1 MAQTTGS
8 VAYDL
13 RNTDF
18 DPRVMTLREYMSLY
32 VVSAQ
37 TDGGRSLDNW
47 ENKILKNPVYQKYLD
62 EPVIK
67 IFDPSEKI
75 NGKSIQAAAELAEND
90 LPSGGSAPTLQ
101 SRIRTLEEGVFLKLG
116 EIDAEEGTRLA
127 QDYRRLTDTVQK
139 LSTRGVAK
147 TATLQYRTSGIGQL
161 IINLEEHVKN
171 FPDDKPIANA
181 ILLNLEMGSRPSLP
195 TEIESQHYVV
205 DQSSEATR
213 ILGASGADGLLI
225 PAGTTGTKRQA
236 KGDAPNLQPYNAPLS
251 QRGVTILQDQSDYNR
266 TNFGDNRRLP
276 NFFQVE
282 IKTGEN
288 AGSLRPVSLEDMNRV
303 LAATSPP
310 GIIQKVGA
318 KGGIT
323 PTNKPLT
330 SSDLRKLF
338 INAGEAAGI
347 PKASV
352 AALISR
358 DTAKNT
364 GSHGVYIGN
373 AGEYSSVA
381 VDELNRLSRAMW
393 GQYSLESS
401 DEGMRIGRESQGQT
415 LLSTNTLVFGDNTE
429 DRVKVRNY
437 EPFGTG
443 QPLDIKIQVGGFTA
457 PVEQVNEDVETTGL
471 VENKTAGRGEYVI
484 YTDEQIAELKAAN
497 LWNDDMQK
505 RQDEAVQKEQTATSD
520 DVPPKKS
527 RRRRAAKAAV
537 KTAATTAATAAA
549 KSAKAAG
556 LVLPGPDPFELAA
569 GVLDAQLSPPGESAA
584 DIAVRKGQKFVGD
597 LLGVE
602 AKRAE
607 SMSDLFTK
615 ETAAETIGGIGGVV
629 ADIATL
635 GTVSGT
641 GPFDRSTGNIS
652 GRNLRSRQLREQ
664 QNAEEGF
671 VKRPGLGI
679 PKP

>member
-18 DPRVMTLREYMSLY
+18 DPRNITLREYMSLY

-67 IFDPSEKI
+67 IFDPAEKI
-75 NGKSIQAAAELAEND
+75 GGKSIQAAAELAEKD

-139 LSTRGVAK
+139 LSTRGAAK
-147 TATLQYRTSGIGQL
+147 TATLQYRTSGIGEL
-161 IINLEEHVKN
+161 IINLEEHVKK

-205 DQSSEATR
+205 DQSSAATR

-251 QRGVTILQDQSDYNR
+251 QRAVTILQDQSDYNR
-266 TNFGDNRRLP
+266 TNFGNNRRLP
-276 NFFQVE
+276 NFFQIE

-288 AGSLRPVSLEDMNRV
+288 AGSLRPVSLKDMNDV
-303 LAATSPP
+303 LAVTSPP
-310 GIIQKVGA
+310 GIIQKVGV
-318 KGGIT
+318 KGGIS

-401 DEGMRIGRESQGQT
+401 DEGMRIGRESQGQI
-415 LLSTNTLVFGDNTE
+415 LLATNTLVFGDNTE
-429 DRVKVRNY
+429 DKVKVRNY

-457 PVEQVNEDVETTGL
+457 PVEQVNEDVETTRQ
-471 VENKTAGRGEYVI
+471 VDNKMAGGSEYII
-484 YTDEQIAELKAAN
+484 YSDEQVAELKAAN

-520 DVPPKKS
+520 VPPKVSKMD
-527 RRRRAAKAAV
+527 V
-537 KTAATTAATAAA
+537 
-549 KSAKAAG
+549 
-556 LVLPGPDPFELAA
+556 
-569 GVLDAQLSPPGESAA
+569 
-584 DIAVRKGQKFVGD
+584 VGD
-597 LLGVE
+597 V
-602 AKRAE
+602 
-607 SMSDLFTK
+607 
-615 ETAAETIGGIGGVV
+615 
-629 ADIATL
+629 
-635 GTVSGT
+635 
-641 GPFDRSTGNIS
+641 FDRSIQTGIKGAGAAAAVYDPVGTAIEETIDTIKDKTLGKVVS
-652 GRNLRSRQLREQ
+652 GGAARKIPGVNLLIPGGFAFPTLSGDFEEADTFAKLFEGTRDDFVNMSPEELAPYRAAYKQAAEAAKDKEKQ
-664 QNAEEGF
+664 QTMFKAFGVVPENNKQGF
-671 VKRPGLGI
+671 I
-679 PKP
+679 PQP

>member
-18 DPRVMTLREYMSLY
+18 DPRVITLREYMSLY

-37 TDGGRSLDNW
+37 TDGGRALDNW

-67 IFDPSEKI
+67 IFDPSEKVG
-75 NGKSIQAAAELAEND
+75 GKSIQAAAELAEKD
-90 LPSGGSAPTLQ
+90 LPSGGSAATLQ
-101 SRIRTLEEGVFLKLG
+101 SRIRTLEEGVFLKLR
-116 EIDAEEGTRLA
+116 EIDAGEGTRLA
-127 QDYRRLTDTVQK
+127 QDYRPLTDTVQK
-139 LSTRGVAK
+139 LSTRGAAK
-147 TATLQYRTSGIGQL
+147 TATLQYRTSGIGEL

-251 QRGVTILQDQSDYNR
+251 QRAVTILQDQSEYNR

-310 GIIQKVGA
+310 GIIQKVGV
-318 KGGIT
+318 KGGIS

-364 GSHGVYIGN
+364 GSHGLYIGN

-381 VDELNRLSRAMW
+381 VDELNSISRAMW

-401 DEGMRIGRESQGQT
+401 DEGMRIGRESQGRV

-429 DRVKVRNY
+429 AKIKVRNY

-443 QPLDIKIQVGGFTA
+443 QPLNIKIQVGGFTA
-457 PVEQVNEDVETTGL
+457 PVEQVNEDVETTRQ
-471 VENKTAGRGEYVI
+471 VESKTAGRGEYVI
-484 YTDEQIAELKAAN
+484 YTDEQIEELKAAN
-497 LWNDDMQK
+497 LWNADMQK

-527 RRRRAAKAAV
+527 RRRRTAKKVATAAAT
-537 KTAATTAATAAA
+537 TAATTAAKA
-549 KSAKAAG
+549 AKAAG
-556 LVLPGPDPFELAA
+556 FIVPGPDPFELGA
-569 GVLDAQLSPPGESAA
+569 GILDEQMSPPGESAA
-584 DIAVRKGQKFVGD
+584 DIAVEKGQKFVGD

-602 AKRAE
+602 ARKAE
-607 SMSDLFTK
+607 GLSDLFTK
-615 ETAAETIGGIGGVV
+615 EVAAETIGGVGGIL
-629 ADIATL
+629 ADYATF
-635 GTVSGT
+635 GSVSGE
-641 GPFDRSTGNIS
+641 GPFTKSETPSR
-652 GRNLRSRQLREQ
+652 GRNRARNVRAREYSGPETK
-664 QNAEEGF
+664 AEEGF
-671 VKRPGLGI
+671 I

>member
-1 MAQTTGS
+1 
-8 VAYDL
+8 
-13 RNTDF
+13 
-18 DPRVMTLREYMSLY
+18 
-32 VVSAQ
+32 
-37 TDGGRSLDNW
+37 
-47 ENKILKNPVYQKYLD
+47 
-62 EPVIK
+62 
-67 IFDPSEKI
+67 
-75 NGKSIQAAAELAEND
+75 
-90 LPSGGSAPTLQ
+90 
-101 SRIRTLEEGVFLKLG
+101 
-116 EIDAEEGTRLA
+116 
-127 QDYRRLTDTVQK
+127 
-139 LSTRGVAK
+139 VAK

-251 QRGVTILQDQSDYNR
+251 QRAVTILQDQSDYNR

-310 GIIQKVGA
+310 GIIQKVGT

-457 PVEQVNEDVETTGL
+457 PVDQVDEDVETTRQ

-497 LWNDDMQK
+497 LWNEDMQK
-505 RQDEAVQKEQTATSD
+505 RQDEAVQKEQAATSKD
-520 DVPPKKS
+520 APEGSKVGKIAGKAGKLLGPAGAVLTLTAADMTRQAVTSKLQAMEVPKPIAEVGGFVAGATEFMPVAPSDTADVTPSMFSERPVE
-527 RRRRAAKAAV
+527 RAAAEDEVARR
-537 KTAATTAATAAA
+537 
-549 KSAKAAG
+549 G
-556 LVLPGPDPFELAA
+556 L
-569 GVLDAQLSPPGESAA
+569 
-584 DIAVRKGQKFVGD
+584 KD
-597 LLGVE
+597 LGMVTE
-602 AKRAE
+602 P
-607 SMSDLFTK
+607 S
-615 ETAAETIGGIGGVV
+615 
-629 ADIATL
+629 
-635 GTVSGT
+635 
-641 GPFDRSTGNIS
+641 
-652 GRNLRSRQLREQ
+652 
-664 QNAEEGF
+664 
-671 VKRPGLGI
+671 RPGNKKGAPAPDSFLTMS
-679 PKP
+679 P